1 MKLKGEENY
10 RAWEYRTRVAAQAAN
25 LLEMLMGKDKKPNG
39 GPSSKAVKAWK
50 NRRDAATEM
59 LVKHLED
66 EVLTHAKGF
75 DEDLAGLWAHL
86 IAIFGESGVGAA
98 VRMWREFL
106 NVKYRGEEMTIVM
119 GWIQSLAN
127 DLEQIHNDR
136 PSNTQIVAIMLNSIA
151 EHPDFGNLITN
162 LEFLKEEMEVDNVE
176 LRIVW
181 KAKNLKNN
189 GCMESRGVHIS
200 VPGSQTVALVAN
212 SNAVQCENPKCQ
224 CMGHT
229 IEECFREGGKKE
241 GQYLEWYLRLR
252 RNDSSTT
259 QATLTSNFTNL
270 SKNKTSGKLPKR

>member
-1 MKLKGEENY
+1 MGNSNKDIVKLKGEENY
-10 RAWEYRTRVAAQAAN
+10 RAWEYRTRVVVKAAN
-25 LLEMLMGKDKKPNG
+25 LLETLMGEDEKPNG
-39 GPSSKAVKAWK
+39 GPSSKTVKAWK

-86 IAIFGESGVGAA
+86 TVIFGGLGVA

-119 GWIQSLAN
+119 GQIRSLAN
-127 DLEQIHNDR
+127 NLKRIHNNR
-136 PSNTQIVAIMLNSIA
+136 PSDTQIVAVMLNSIA
-151 EHPDFGNLITN
+151 EHPSFGNLIMN
-162 LEFLKEEMEVDNVE
+162 LESLKEEMEVDNVE

-181 KAKNLKNN
+181 KAKNLKDD
-189 GCMESRGVHIS
+189 GHMESGGVHIS
-200 VPGSQTVALVAN
+200 VPGSQAVALAAN
-212 SNAVQCENPKCQ
+212 SKVVQCENPKSRH
-224 CMGHT
+224 MGHT

-252 RNDSSTT
+252 KNDGSTT
-259 QATLTSNFTNL
+259 QATPTSNFADHYAI
-270 SKNKTSGKLPKR
+270 